1 MTDLLAQ
8 VKASIPG
15 ADSVARFR
23 GDEEAVS
30 EPEDQEMATFFS
42 KVAEVREKMA
52 GMSVG
57 QQELTR
63 LHEESKTAV
72 QTERTQAIRAAM
84 AQQTEQIKKQAK
96 IVKNDLDFLDAL
108 NERAL
113 DSPENGSGS
122 AAERTRTTI
131 TNSLKKKL
139 SDLMQDFTALRNNI
153 MNQYRDVVDRRYYT
167 VTGEKASDEQID
179 QLIETG
185 EAENLFQKAIL
196 AQGRGRLLDTLNEI
210 NERHEAVKELN
221 KSLLELHQMFL
232 DMAVLVEQ
240 QGVMLDNIEKQ
251 VSRAVDH
258 VQQGTKNLE
267 NAKNLGKN
275 TRKWMCC
282 ALVVLLII
290 AAIIVVVVFLQS
302 Q

>member
-1 MTDLLAQ
+1 MAQ
-8 VKASIPG
+8 STLNIAPIWPIFSTIAEFIIDQLGNVQ
-15 ADSVARFR
+15 

-113 DSPENGSGS
+113 DSPVRSTGCLGE
-122 AAERTRTTI
+122 
-131 TNSLKKKL
+131 
-139 SDLMQDFTALRNNI
+139 LR
-153 MNQYRDVVDRRYYT
+153 
-167 VTGEKASDEQID
+167 
-179 QLIETG
+179 
-185 EAENLFQKAIL
+185 
-196 AQGRGRLLDTLNEI
+196 
-210 NERHEAVKELN
+210 
-221 KSLLELHQMFL
+221 
-232 DMAVLVEQ
+232 
-240 QGVMLDNIEKQ
+240 
-251 VSRAVDH
+251 
-258 VQQGTKNLE
+258 
-267 NAKNLGKN
+267 
-275 TRKWMCC
+275 
-282 ALVVLLII
+282 
-290 AAIIVVVVFLQS
+290 
-302 Q
+302 

>member
-1 MTDLLAQ
+1 MQ
-8 VKASIPG
+8 G
-15 ADSVARFR
+15 
-23 GDEEAVS
+23 
-30 EPEDQEMATFFS
+30 
-42 KVAEVREKMA
+42 
-52 GMSVG
+52 
-57 QQELTR
+57 
-63 LHEESKTAV
+63 
-72 QTERTQAIRAAM
+72 
-84 AQQTEQIKKQAK
+84 
-96 IVKNDLDFLDAL
+96 
-108 NERAL
+108 
-113 DSPENGSGS
+113 NGSGS

-139 SDLMQDFTALRNNI
+139 SDLMQDFTGLRNNI

-196 AQGRGRLLDTLNEI
+196 AQGRGRVCFTCARFCVRLCHMYQLNLALGVQLLDTLNEI

-251 VSRAVDH
+251 V
-258 VQQGTKNLE
+258 
-267 NAKNLGKN
+267 
-275 TRKWMCC
+275 
-282 ALVVLLII
+282 
-290 AAIIVVVVFLQS
+290 
-302 Q
+302 